1 MSIYSKG
8 FMELKKVEKRV
19 FTTFV
24 TVYVVLCDGWYETEF
39 IADSD
44 SEAIEHFKKVIKR

>member
-8 FMELKKVEKRV
+8 FVELRKVEKRV

-24 TVYVVLCDGWYETEF
+24 TVYIVLCDG
-39 IADSD
+39 
-44 SEAIEHFKKVIKR
+44 